1 MDPRIGTVRSFN
13 RVVTQR
19 VGALDEE
26 FLARGR
32 SLALCRV
39 LWEIGAHGTD
49 VRGLRSRLDLDS
61 GYLSRLLRRLES
73 DGLVSVAA
81 DSEDGRVRVARL
93 TAAGTAERTQL
104 DRLSDRLADALL
116 EPLTEGQRDRLAAAM
131 ATVERLLRAGQVR
144 IEPADPESPDAQHCL
159 SSYVAEL
166 QQRFPGGWDPARSI
180 PADPVDL
187 APPRGLL
194 LLAHLGDRPVGCGAL
209 KLHGR
214 RPAEVKR
221 MWVAPEARGLG
232 LARRLLERLEA
243 AAYELGART
252 ARLETNGSLHE
263 AIALYRDSGYREVP
277 AFNAEPYAHH
287 WFEKRLTRPAQR

>member
-1 MDPRIGTVRSFN
+1 MDPRIATVRSFN

-39 LWEIGAHGTD
+39 LWEIGPDGTD
-49 VRGLRSRLDLDS
+49 VRDLRARLELDS

-73 DGLVSVAA
+73 DGLVAVGPDAA
-81 DSEDGRVRVARL
+81 DRRVRVARL
-93 TAAGTAERTQL
+93 TPAGAAERAEL
-104 DRLSDRLADALL
+104 DRLSDGVAESLL
-116 EPLTEGQRDRLAAAM
+116 GPLTEPQRERLVTAM

-144 IEPADPESPDAQHCL
+144 IEPADPCSADAQHCL

-166 QQRFPGGWDPARSI
+166 QQRFPDGWDPTRSI
-180 PADPVDL
+180 PADPEDL
-187 APPRGLL
+187 SPPRGLL
-194 LLAHLGDRPVGCGAL
+194 LLAYLGDRPVGCGGL

-232 LARRLLERLEA
+232 LSRQLLERLET
-243 AAYELGART
+243 AAYEHGARR

-263 AIALYRDSGYREVP
+263 AIALYRASGYREVP
-277 AFNAEPYAHH
+277 PFNHEPYAHH
-287 WFEKRLTRPAQR
+287 WFEKRLDGARSG